1 MGVEQEE
8 RKVKGEEGV
17 KEIKARDKGRV
28 DGRGLGIGW
37 IKSIEME

>member
-8 RKVKGEEGV
+8 RKVKGGEGV
-17 KEIKARDKGRV
+17 KEIKERDKGGV